1 MYQKFRNNAVKISKV
16 RLFRGPKNKDEIEI
30 SLQSII
36 LGKSPDSKI
45 FLRSKI
51 SFAESKI
58 NPSCSLFNS

>member
-1 MYQKFRNNAVKISKV
+1 MIPRVNKLVKISKV

-36 LGKSPDSKI
+36 LGKSLDSKI

-51 SFAESKI
+51 SFPESKI

>member
-1 MYQKFRNNAVKISKV
+1 MIPRVNKLVKISKV

-45 FLRSKI
+45 AFRSKI
-51 SFAESKI
+51 SLAESKI
-58 NPSCSLFNS
+58 KPSCSLFNC